1 VIYIETLLY
10 VVKDGKVLLI
20 RKKRGLGAGLFN
32 GVGGKA
38 KPGETPEQ
46 AVVREMVEE
55 VGAEPVEMEWRG
67 FLEFWNFKGGAVES
81 VHYVYVFVAR
91 GYAGEL
97 RESDEATPVWVR
109 IEEVPYHEMWEDDKY
124 WLPAV
129 LRGEKVYG
137 RFFFDRWKLKKGEV
151 YLLKDAGQL
160 LLNLRQLPA

>member
-1 VIYIETLLY
+1 MYLQANKPLFPSCSPQ
-10 VVKDGKVLLI
+10 
-20 RKKRGLGAGLFN
+20 RLGIPPEELSAPATEH
-32 GVGGKA
+32 KA
-38 KPGETPEQ
+38 
-46 AVVREMVEE
+46 A
-55 VGAEPVEMEWRG
+55 
-67 FLEFWNFKGGAVES
+67 L
-81 VHYVYVFVAR
+81 
-91 GYAGEL
+91 
-97 RESDEATPVWVR
+97 VWFR

>member
-20 RKKRGLGAGLFN
+20 RKKRGLGAGFFN

-46 AVVREMVEE
+46 AAVREMAEE
-55 VGAEPVEMEWRG
+55 VGAEPLEMEWRG
-67 FLEFWNFKGGAVES
+67 LLEFWNFEGG
-81 VHYVYVFVAR
+81 
-91 GYAGEL
+91 
-97 RESDEATPVWVR
+97 EASPVWVR

-129 LRGEKVYG
+129 LRGEKIYG
-137 RFFFDRWKLKKGEV
+137 RFFFEKWRLKKWEV
-151 YLLKDAGQL
+151 YLLKDAGQS
-160 LLNLRQLPA
+160 LLNLRQLPT

>member
-46 AVVREMVEE
+46 AAVREMVEE
-55 VGAEPVEMEWRG
+55 VGAEPLEMEWRG
-67 FLEFWNFKGGAVES
+67 FLEFWNFEGGAVKS
-81 VHYVYVFVAR
+81 VHYIYVFVAR

-97 RESDEATPVWVR
+97 RESDEAAIVGS
-109 IEEVPYHEMWEDDKY
+109 EVPHIGKARYF
-124 WLPAV
+124 
-129 LRGEKVYG
+129 GSI
-137 RFFFDRWKLKKGEV
+137 
-151 YLLKDAGQL
+151 
-160 LLNLRQLPA
+160 